1 MTSSRDESGAAAF
14 PRHEYDAI
22 ERAVTESARGRW
34 FLQEYSKRNRAAD
47 TQMLL
52 DAIGRLQGAIAPR
65 TIPEIASLT
74 HAIKATRAD
83 MAAVRNDMLPDG
95 GAIADNASIYA
106 AIAGLAKKTANDTM
120 TGVQRVQSVAHELK
134 AANANDPQAARLEA
148 DANALQSVAWSQDIL
163 SQRVAKAMG
172 LLSNVDDRLSALAK
186 LEAAPPADSR
196 HDKYFPGDSD
206 LFASPPIPEMSRP
219 EGPPAPPQV
228 IAVQPQR
235 GATVV
240 VHRMNPIDEDA
251 SESKPLP
258 TQGQPATDI
267 SSTGYVIAPA
277 SNQPERKRIV
287 IIRKPRGEAGE
298 IPLTNELPELAR

>member
-172 LLSNVDDRLSALAK
+172 LLSNIDDRLSALAK
-186 LEAAPPADSR
+186 LEPAPPADPR
-196 HDKYFPGDSD
+196 HDRYFAGNAD
-206 LFASPPIPEMSRP
+206 LFASPPISEKPRP
-219 EGPPAPPQV
+219 EGPPAPPQA

-235 GATVV
+235 GATVI
-240 VHRMNPIDEDA
+240 VHRMNPVEA
-251 SESKPLP
+251 AAPAGKPLP
-258 TQGQPATDI
+258 PEEQPSTEI

-277 SNQPERKRIV
+277 SSQPERKRIV

-298 IPLTNELPELAR
+298 IPLTNELPELPR